1 MAATTIDNPEI
12 ATLLA
17 SAANAQKRGDLA
29 QAAKDFERVVA
40 IQPDHP
46 AALNSLGMQALARG
60 DAEAAGAFFSRAA
73 DSDPQAPALRLNLAT
88 ARRRQGDDE
97 GERAALMSVLEL
109 DQRHLMAHIRLAE
122 LHERLNETPQAI
134 RRWGGVIA
142 IARLLPEMPPGL
154 DPVLA
159 HAQAYV
165 AEQNRAFGAVVD
177 SGLEE
182 SRSKLDGRDRR
193 RFDACVDAMLGRRSI
208 YYNICS
214 GIHFPFLPA
223 DEFFDRSHFPWLEEI
238 EAQTDSIRT
247 ELEALLTPTLQ
258 GFRPYV
264 AMDSGTP
271 VNKWSG
277 LDHSLDW
284 GAFFLWHH
292 GKKDD
297 EACAQCPRTAEALE
311 RVPRAEMMNRAPTA
325 FFSILRPRTR
335 LPAHTGV
342 SNARTIVHLPLIVP
356 GGCGFRV
363 GGEVREWRVGE
374 AFAFDDTIEHEAW
387 NDSDQLRAVL
397 IFDVWN
403 PHLTAVERGLL
414 QTFFEVTD
422 SSGFNPGQGGDI
434 SD

>member
-1 MAATTIDNPEI
+1 MASRLIDEQQINQ
-12 ATLLA
+12 LLA
-17 SAANAQKRGDLA
+17 SAMEAQKRGSIE
-29 QAAKDFERVVA
+29 QAERQLKQVLKLR
-40 IQPDHP
+40 PEHP
-46 AALNSLGMQALARG
+46 GALNSLGMQALARG
-60 DAEAAGAFFSRAA
+60 DAETAERLFSRAA

-88 ARRRQGDDE
+88 ARRRQRDDE
-97 GERAALMSVLEL
+97 GERAALMGVLEI

-122 LHERLNETPQAI
+122 LHERLNERPQAI
-134 RRWGGVIA
+134 RRWGGVLA
-142 IARLLPEMPPGL
+142 IAQLMPEMPPGL
-154 DPVLA
+154 DSVLS

-165 AEQNRAFGAVVD
+165 TEQNRKFGDIVD

-182 SRSKLDGRDRR
+182 SRSGLDARDRR
-193 RFDACVDAMLGRRSI
+193 RFDACVDAMLGRRGI
-208 YYNICS
+208 YHNICS
-214 GIHFPFLPA
+214 GLHFPFLPA

-238 EAQTDSIRT
+238 EARTDSIRD
-247 ELEALLTPTLQ
+247 ELEALLTPSLE

-277 LDHSLDW
+277 LDNSLDW

-292 GKKDD
+292 GKRDD
-297 EACAQCPRTAEALE
+297 EACARCPQTAEALE

-356 GGCGFRV
+356 PDCGFRV
-363 GGEVREWRVGE
+363 GGEIRDWRVGE

-403 PHLTAVERGLL
+403 PHLTEVERALL
-414 QTFFEVTD
+414 QAFFKVTD
-422 SSGFNPGQGGDI
+422 TSGFNPGQGGDI